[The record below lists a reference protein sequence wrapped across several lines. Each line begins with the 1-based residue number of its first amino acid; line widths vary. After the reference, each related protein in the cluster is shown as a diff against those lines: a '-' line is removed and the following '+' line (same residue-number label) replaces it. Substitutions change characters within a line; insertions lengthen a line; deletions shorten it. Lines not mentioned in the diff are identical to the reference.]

1 MEKVPKLGIPVII
14 ILVILIIVMVK
25 SFVQIRSGE
34 AGVLYKLS
42 DGVVTD
48 VPPLG
53 EGLHFIAPWN
63 DVI

>member
-34 AGVLYKLS
+34 AGVLYKLIRR
-42 DGVVTD
+42 GFTFYCT
-48 VPPLG
+48 L
-53 EGLHFIAPWN
+53 E
-63 DVI
+63 